1 MKFGR
6 KKSDQAAEQAE
17 VEAPDDAVQP
27 QDADLAEEAAYE
39 VAAAAPLRSGGP
51 YDIED
56 VEIDRDDENL
66 IDLGGLIIHAREGI
80 ELQMQVDEDSGV
92 IMAVMMVGPDGAV
105 ELRPFAAPRNADIWD
120 DARRSI
126 AAEVT
131 QRGGTATEAD
141 GPFGRELQVVMPVQ
155 LEDGQHAQQPSRVL
169 GVIGPRWL
177 LRATLFGRP
186 AVEPDED
193 GDIENALREVVVVR
207 GNEPMPPG
215 EALPLTLPPNAVA
228 AE

>member
-27 QDADLAEEAAYE
+27 QDADLTEEAADE
-39 VAAAAPLRSGGP
+39 AAAAAPLRSGGP

-141 GPFGRELQVVMPVQ
+141 GPFGRELQVVLPVQ

>member
-27 QDADLAEEAAYE
+27 QDADLAEEAADE

-141 GPFGRELQVVMPVQ
+141 GPFGRELQVVLPVQ

>member
-27 QDADLAEEAAYE
+27 QDADLTEEAADE
-39 VAAAAPLRSGGP
+39 AAAAAPLRSGGP

>member
-27 QDADLAEEAAYE
+27 QDADLAEEAADE

>member
-27 QDADLAEEAAYE
+27 QDADLAEEAADE
-39 VAAAAPLRSGGP
+39 AAAAAPLRSGGP